1 MPVKYTAVDPQKLI
15 EFSTMVLE
23 KVGLPTEDAAVTAN
37 LLVNTDLRGIA
48 SHGVAHLG
56 PLYVKGIKE
65 GVIRAKPNI
74 KISSGAPATA
84 VMDGDGGLG
93 FVVGNRAMK
102 EAMARAKIMGMGAV
116 AVRNTTHFGACSAY
130 SLLAVRNDMIGF
142 SCTTGGRYA
151 AAPGASGRVIGM
163 NAMSFAAPSN
173 KSFPFC
179 LDMSTTM
186 AAHGKVEVALRTGQ
200 MLPKGWMIDPEENP
214 ITDPKEDVTKNGAMV
229 LLGGTPEL
237 GIYKG
242 FGLNIM
248 VDILSSILAA
258 SVCLPE
264 IRSQPTRKSE
274 CTHFFC
280 AINISG
286 FQPPEEFKK
295 GMDQMVSVYHNLP
308 KAKGVSNI
316 TIPGELEWAL
326 EQDRR
331 KNGIPLDE
339 EVIQSLKDLSK
350 EFKVD
355 YDLN

>member
-15 EFSTMVLE
+15 KFSTMVLE

-350 EFKVD
+350 EFKVN

>member
-1 MPVKYTAVDPQKLI
+1 
-15 EFSTMVLE
+15 
-23 KVGLPTEDAAVTAN
+23 
-37 LLVNTDLRGIA
+37 
-48 SHGVAHLG
+48 
-56 PLYVKGIKE
+56 
-65 GVIRAKPNI
+65 
-74 KISSGAPATA
+74 
-84 VMDGDGGLG
+84 
-93 FVVGNRAMK
+93 
-102 EAMARAKIMGMGAV
+102 
-116 AVRNTTHFGACSAY
+116 
-130 SLLAVRNDMIGF
+130 
-142 SCTTGGRYA
+142 
-151 AAPGASGRVIGM
+151 M

-200 MLPKGWMIDPEENP
+200 MLPRGWMIDPEENP
-214 ITDPKEDVTKNGAMV
+214 ITDPREDVTKNGAMV

-237 GIYKG
+237 GVYKG

-258 SVCLPE
+258 SACLPE
-264 IRSQPTRKSE
+264 MRSQPTRKSE

-286 FQPPEEFKK
+286 LQPPEEFKK
-295 GMDQMVSVYHNLP
+295 GMDQMIGIYHNLP

-316 TIPGELEWAL
+316 TIPGEPEWAL

-339 EVIQSLKDLSK
+339 EVIQSLKDLST
-350 EFKVD
+350 EFKID